1 MAITK
6 RRMQGLN
13 EMMGGKALAHCQHI
27 CTAGALHRVATLIIL
42 TTESPRLRDNRIGV
56 VRKKTLEKDLV
67 P

>member
-1 MAITK
+1 MAISK